1 MTASHAV
8 GLTPVQW
15 IAARA
20 TLPDDL
26 APVVAAADTPGALV
40 DALLGQA
47 RSIEAVRCVASALPP
62 REGVWWAWS
71 NAKLTAQAL
80 HGAALPPLLKMCLDA
95 VERWVS
101 APTDEH
107 RRSAWSAGDALGT
120 STAAGAAAAA
130 VFMSGGSI
138 AAAGVA
144 EMPPPP
150 GVCGTMVSTGVILAV
165 STAPPATHAERWAAA
180 VQQGQAIVEQLGGWE
195 AAIAATWQVL
205 NAQQQAFAQSS
216 QPPAAEAAAPTAS
229 QGTTS

>member
-1 MTASHAV
+1 
-8 GLTPVQW
+8 VQW

-20 TLPDDL
+20 TLPEDL
-26 APVVAAADTPGALV
+26 APLVASAETPGALV

-47 RSIEAVRCVASALPP
+47 RPIEAVRCVASALPP
-62 REGVWWAWS
+62 REGAWWAWS
-71 NAKLTAQAL
+71 NAKQTAQVL
-80 HGAALPPLLKMCLDA
+80 HGAALPPLLKLCLDA

-130 VFMSGGSI
+130 VFLSGGSI
-138 AAAGVA
+138 ASAGVA

-165 STAPPATHAERWAAA
+165 STAPPDTHAARWAAA

-195 AAIAATWQVL
+195 AAIAATWRVL
-205 NAQQQAFAQSS
+205 DAQQQAFVKSS
-216 QPPAAEAAAPTAS
+216 TPPASEPAPSAASGGTAS
-229 QGTTS
+229 